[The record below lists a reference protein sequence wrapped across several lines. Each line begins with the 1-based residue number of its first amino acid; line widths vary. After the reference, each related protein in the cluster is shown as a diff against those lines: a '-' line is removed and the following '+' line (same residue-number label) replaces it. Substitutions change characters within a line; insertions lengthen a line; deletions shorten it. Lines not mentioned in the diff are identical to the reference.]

1 MATAERLCECSI
13 CMEVYTDP
21 RVLPCGHTFC
31 RQCIV
36 ASGRLVFNWHGIFF
50 VLACPVCRKELKLPH
65 NEVADLPKNFALL
78 DMPEPKELPSE
89 ACSGDVVKAATV
101 YCVEC
106 EHKLCRDC
114 EKEHK
119 KSDVTRRHQTV
130 DVDSAGRFIV
140 KLAE

>member
-78 DMPEPKELPSE
+78 DMPEPKELLSE

-119 KSDVTRRHQTV
+119 KSAVTRHHQTV
-130 DVDSAGRFIV
+130 DVDAGRFIV